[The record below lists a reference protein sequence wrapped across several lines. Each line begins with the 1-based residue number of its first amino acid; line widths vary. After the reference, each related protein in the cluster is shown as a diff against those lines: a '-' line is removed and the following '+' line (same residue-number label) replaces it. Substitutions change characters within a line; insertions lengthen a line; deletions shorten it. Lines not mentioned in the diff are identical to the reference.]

1 MNYFETKST
10 AERYSIGRPDFHTQ
24 TIERVKKY
32 LQISNKLEN
41 ALDIACGTG
50 LSTKALLEISKNV
63 CGTDLA
69 IEMLN
74 VAENKNL
81 ITYKVAPAEKQPFND
96 NFFDI
101 VTVSSGVHWFNIN
114 DFLDETNRILKSK
127 SWLVIYDNFFISEM
141 QGVSEFS
148 TWFSEIYCSKYPSPS
163 RNDHYKWNEQNLE
176 PKKFSLVKNEEFKN
190 EIEFTLEKLILYFT
204 TQSNIAAQIEN
215 SNTSYIEVENWLREQ
230 LKPFFKK
237 EIRKINYGNW
247 IKYLQKQI

>member
-1 MNYFETKST
+1 
-10 AERYSIGRPDFHTQ
+10 
-24 TIERVKKY
+24 
-32 LQISNKLEN
+32 
-41 ALDIACGTG
+41 
-50 LSTKALLEISKNV
+50 
-63 CGTDLA
+63 
-69 IEMLN
+69 MLN

-114 DFLDETNRILKSK
+114 DFLNETNRILKSK

-141 QGVSEFS
+141 QDVSEFS

-163 RNDHYKWNEQNLE
+163 RNDNYEWTEQNLE
-176 PKKFSLVKNEEFKN
+176 PKNFSLVKNEEFKN